1 MLFRIDVYFT
11 EYLLVIEIDEKV
23 HTDIDLIFEEKRQEA
38 QEKKLGHKFIRINM
52 SKEGYDAA
60 YEASRIQTFITKFKE
75 RQLKK

>member
-1 MLFRIDVYFT
+1 
-11 EYLLVIEIDEKV
+11 
-23 HTDIDLIFEEKRQEA
+23 
-38 QEKKLGHKFIRINM
+38 M

>member
-38 QEKKLGHKFIRINM
+38 
-52 SKEGYDAA
+52 
-60 YEASRIQTFITKFKE
+60 
-75 RQLKK
+75 